1 MDVKKPGYHPKGEA
15 MTELYAGID
24 LHSSNNVIV
33 INDKEGNQVYRK
45 RLRL

>member
-1 MDVKKPGYHPKGEA
+1 
-15 MTELYAGID
+15 MTRLYAGID

-45 RLRL
+45 RLRNKLDSVEQAL